1 MLSCYAMTTRRL
13 VLLPGVLLLFFSIG
27 HSESLSPKESD
38 QSATLAAMADTVS
51 GKLFDLGTIVVTAT
65 RVAEYAF
72 ESPVTVQSLS
82 GQQIRTRTMSRTLPD
97 ALKEIPAVT
106 IQKTSYGQ
114 GSPYIRGFTGF
125 HTLVLVDGV
134 RLNNSV
140 FREGPNQYASTIDPL
155 LASRIEIV
163 KGPGSSLYGSDA
175 VGGTV
180 NVVTSG
186 VPSGSDR
193 LDIHSNLYYRYATA
207 DRSNIGR
214 IEMSGSVPRAIG
226 FRVGYSDKRFGDLRP
241 GGGNRLP
248 KTGYDESGLDADLE
262 FNVADQTKLQF
273 AHQQLGQDDVW
284 RTHRTIYGVSW
295 DGTTIGTDRQ
305 LSLDQRREL
314 TYVRFSKSNRTGF
327 LERMTA
333 QVSHHLQTED
343 QFRIK
348 SDASSEKQGF
358 KVRTIGADLQAET
371 KSRFGDLTYGLDFYH
386 DRVSSYKRTYRADGS
401 LKKIE
406 VQGPIADASS
416 FQQLEGYV
424 EGKISLSDRW
434 RILPTIRFT
443 RVDAQADSA
452 ANPDPKQAP
461 LKIDR
466 HWNHLTA
473 SVRVLAFL
481 DQEKRW
487 NLFGSV
493 ANAFRAPNL
502 SDLTRFDIARS
513 GEQELPATDLSPEN
527 FVCHETGLKH
537 LSSSVGAQ
545 IALFYTTIDNL
556 IIRTPTGLKLTS
568 DSLNAVTKKNSG
580 RGYVYGIECSVQWAI
595 SKPIMV
601 TASASW
607 LRGRIETYSTS
618 SPVTTREPLDRL
630 MPPAGNLSVRWE
642 PTIGGKWFEF
652 SAVGATDQRNLS
664 TADKRD
670 TQRIPSGGTPGYL
683 LINVRGGFS
692 VTPSLTVSAAFEN
705 LTDRAYR
712 IHGSGQNEAGRNLVL
727 ATSISL

>member
-1 MLSCYAMTTRRL
+1 MVSCYITTIRRL
-13 VLLPGVLLLFFSIG
+13 VLQAGILFLLFSAG
-27 HSESLSPKESD
+27 HSGSLRHKESD
-38 QSATLAAMADTVS
+38 QSANLAAITDTVS

-72 ESPVTVQSLS
+72 ESPVLIQSLS
-82 GQQIRTRTMSRTLPD
+82 GQHVRSRAMSRTLPD
-97 ALKEIPAVT
+97 ALKEIPAVM

-140 FREGPNQYASTIDPL
+140 FREGPNQYAGTIDPL
-155 LASRIEIV
+155 LASRFEIV

-193 LDIHSNLYYRYATA
+193 LEVHSNLYYRYATA
-207 DRSNIGR
+207 DRSSMGR
-214 IEMSGSVPRAIG
+214 IEMSGSVRRTVG
-226 FRVGYSDKRFGDLRP
+226 FRIGYSDKRFGDLRP
-241 GGGNRLP
+241 GGGGVLP
-248 KTGYDESGLDADLE
+248 KTGYDESVLDADLE
-262 FNVADQTKLQF
+262 INVTEQAKLQF

-295 DGTTIGTDRQ
+295 DGTTIGTDRH

-327 LERMTA
+327 LDRMTA

-348 SDASSEKQGF
+348 NDTSSEKQGF
-358 KVRTIGADLQAET
+358 RVRTIGAALQGET
-371 KSRFGDLTYGLDFYH
+371 KSRLGDLTYGLDFYH

-406 VQGPIADASS
+406 AQGPIASGSS

-424 EGKISLSDRW
+424 EDKISLSDGW

-443 RVDAQADSA
+443 RVDAQADRA
-452 ANPDPKQAP
+452 ATPDPMQAP
-461 LKIDR
+461 LMIDR
-466 HWNHLTA
+466 QWNHLTA
-473 SVRVLAFL
+473 SIRTLAFL
-481 DQEKRW
+481 DQKKRW

-513 GEQELPATDLSPEN
+513 GEQELPAADLSPEN
-527 FVCHETGLKH
+527 FVCYEAGLKH
-537 LSSSVGAQ
+537 LSSSAGAQ
-545 IALFYTTIDNL
+545 IAFFYTTIDNL

-568 DSLNAVTKKNSG
+568 DSLSAVTKKNSG

-595 SKPIMV
+595 SKPITI
-601 TASASW
+601 TATASW
-607 LRGRIETYSTS
+607 LTGELETYATS
-618 SPVTTREPLDRL
+618 SPVMTREPLDRL
-630 MPPAGNLSVRWE
+630 MPPAGNLSIRWE
-642 PTIGGKWFEF
+642 PPEGGTWIEF
-652 SAVGATDQRNLS
+652 SAVGAADRRHLS

-670 TQRIPSGGTPGYL
+670 TQRIPSGGTPGYAL
-683 LINVRGGFS
+683 VSVRGGFS
-692 VTPSLTVSAAFEN
+692 VRPNLTVSAALEN

-712 IHGSGQNEAGRNLVL
+712 IHGSGQNEAGRNFIL
-727 ATSISL
+727 ATNISF